1 MEQEIAA
8 AGAESLTCTYM
19 TGNPSTDAIERMLQ
33 RQGWETPIDRM
44 LVCHCSVEATRKASW
59 MIAQPTPDGV
69 TIVRWI
75 DLPRDERRAFDPD
88 SGEDFESANS
98 LALRVNGRL
107 AGCVVTHRIARGL
120 LRYTKLVVGAEEQ
133 GLGLVLL
140 AEAIRRHPIEVENEF
155 GIFDIRMDNRLM
167 LNLVR
172 RRLQPYLTHAAKT
185 KGSRKILK

>member
-1 MEQEIAA
+1 
-8 AGAESLTCTYM
+8 
-19 TGNPSTDAIERMLQ
+19 
-33 RQGWETPIDRM
+33 
-44 LVCHCSVEATRKASW
+44 